1 MRQVLQDIAF
11 VPEDKIDLEKF
22 RNLLVDTWER
32 FDPIRDK
39 SEQALTTNFRKAVRI
54 YDWLRYGH
62 KKTPE
67 APKGEE
73 AK

>member
-11 VPEDKIDLEKF
+11 VPEEKIDLEKF
-22 RNLLVDTWER
+22 RKLLMDAWEK

-39 SEQALTTNFRKAVRI
+39 SEQMLTTNFRKATRI
-54 YDWLRYGH
+54 YDWLRYGQ

-67 APKGEE
+67 APKDEE

>member
-11 VPEDKIDLEKF
+11 VPEEKIDLEKF

-39 SEQALTTNFRKAVRI
+39 SEQALTTNFRIAARI
-54 YDWLRYGH
+54 YDWLRYRH

-67 APKGEE
+67 VPKGEE